1 MDDKAKI
8 PVGETGTP
16 EAATSHQR
24 RVLSK
29 CNIDLEASDHNYH
42 SVNLTPSVILNCQ
55 IPDSPNSSFYIGQIF
70 VGIKDSVFEGSDP
83 VRHTIEL
90 LDVLRSEHNEFP
102 SYLSIF
108 TDSGAD
114 HNITFLYTQCALL
127 IGNFDVL
134 NVGRCAPSQ
143 SYTNPAERCMSLLN
157 IGLYGLALERGHAGA
172 FEKIISSCKTMKRPR
187 DKSNEHQGLKE
198 TYLAS
203 LEKPRKVLEDTFH
216 FLELK
221 GKRLKVFKPNKN
233 VNEVV
238 QTLNRIE
245 PLITQ
250 ENDIPHAQAK
260 LKKFPSLHKYFE
272 DHLIEGLY
280 MLQFRKCEMRHV
292 SERKKVSLHLFLPL
306 YFLQM
311 VSTIYHLKIHTV
323 NYPQP
328 TGIVP
333 HCSKSITNQ
342 NQTPNKTLSF

>member
-1 MDDKAKI
+1 M
-8 PVGETGTP
+8 
-16 EAATSHQR
+16 
-24 RVLSK
+24 
-29 CNIDLEASDHNYH
+29 
-42 SVNLTPSVILNCQ
+42 
-55 IPDSPNSSFYIGQIF
+55 
-70 VGIKDSVFEGSDP
+70 
-83 VRHTIEL
+83 
-90 LDVLRSEHNEFP
+90 
-102 SYLSIF
+102 
-108 TDSGAD
+108 
-114 HNITFLYTQCALL
+114 

-134 NVGRCAPSQ
+134 NVGRCGPSQ
-143 SYTNPAERCMSLLN
+143 SYINPAERCMSLLN

-172 FEKIISSCKTMKRPR
+172 FKKIISSCKTMKRLIY
-187 DKSNEHQGLKE
+187 KSNEHQGLKE

-203 LEKPRKVLEDTFH
+203 LDKPRKILEDTFH

-221 GKRLKVFKPNKN
+221 GKCVKVFKPNKN

-245 PLITQ
+245 SLITQ
-250 ENDIPHAQAK
+250 ENDIPHAQGK

-292 SERKKVSLHLFLPL
+292 ASKIKKVSLHLFLPL

-342 NQTPNKTLSF
+342 NQAPKKTLNF